1 MTQIVQLGDIFT
13 YRFTLDRSSD
23 RIRGLRPVVIVKSEP
38 KSGLANIVPLTS
50 NPEKSRY
57 SRHIR
62 LEGHGLDMPSF
73 TLVEQIC
80 PVEKRRLGK
89 YIGSIRGEP
98 ELERILDSISEYFRP
113 SAA

>member
-1 MTQIVQLGDIFT
+1 MTRIIQPGDIFT
-13 YRFTLDRSSD
+13 YRFAPDRSSD
-23 RIRGLRPVVIVKSEP
+23 CIWGLRPVVVVKSE
-38 KSGLANIVPLTS
+38 SMSRLANIVPLTS
-50 NPEKSRY
+50 NTRKSRY

-62 LEGHGLDMPSF
+62 LEGHGLNKPSF

-80 PVEKRRLGK
+80 AVEKRRLGK

-113 SAA
+113 NAA